1 MFLLP
6 VMLKQARL
14 LLNREQAA
22 GVARNDAHAALKAV
36 RAVFG
41 DLKRVV
47 LSDGK
52 TWGICRDGC

>member
-6 VMLKQARL
+6 LVLKQARL
-14 LLNREQAA
+14 LLGREHAA
-22 GVARNDAHAALKAV
+22 GLAHNAAHAAPKAV

-52 TWGICRDGC
+52 KVGNLS